1 MAYFAAGRKCGG
13 SAGEKETR
21 VSEQWLIEH
30 GYPAL
35 FLLSFLAATLL
46 PLGSE
51 WLLAA
56 LLIKGGDPAWSVL
69 VATAGNTVG
78 ALTTY
83 AIGLWGGPW
92 LVRRV
97 LRIDAVAQQR
107 AERFFAR
114 YGAWGLLF
122 TWVPI
127 VGDPL
132 CLAGGVLRIGF
143 WRFLLL
149 VGIGKFVRYLLV
161 ALLALEG
168 ARFMT

>member
-1 MAYFAAGRKCGG
+1 MN
-13 SAGEKETR
+13 
-21 VSEQWLIEH
+21 EQWLLEQ
-30 GYPAL
+30 GVPAL
-35 FLLSFLAATLL
+35 FILSFLAATLL

-56 LLIKGGDPAWSVL
+56 LLVSGSDPVTSVL
-69 VATAGNTVG
+69 IATAGNTCG

-83 AIGLWGGPW
+83 TIGLWGGPW
-92 LVRRV
+92 LVHRV
-97 LRIDAVAQQR
+97 LRIDDKARGR

-114 YGAWGLLF
+114 YGAWTLLF
-122 TWVPI
+122 TWVPV

-132 CLAGGVLRIGF
+132 CLVGGVLRIRF

-161 ALLALEG
+161 ALLTLEG
-168 ARFMT
+168 TRLLI

>member
-1 MAYFAAGRKCGG
+1 MN
-13 SAGEKETR
+13 
-21 VSEQWLIEH
+21 EQWLIEN
-30 GYPAL
+30 GYLAL
-35 FLLSFLAATLL
+35 FLLSLLAATLL

-56 LLIKGGDPAWSVL
+56 LVVKGSDPVWCVL
-69 VATAGNTVG
+69 VATAGNTCG

-97 LRIDAVAQQR
+97 LRIDAAAQQR
-107 AERFFAR
+107 AERFFGR
-114 YGAWGLLF
+114 YGAWALLF
-122 TWVPI
+122 TWVPV

-132 CLAGGVLRIGF
+132 CLVGGVLRLGF

-149 VGIGKFVRYLLV
+149 VGVGKFVRYLLV

-168 ARFMT
+168 ARYLT